1 MKRGGGVHADKNR
14 VLRSL
19 AGLIPL
25 FLAATVL
32 AQQPKNLDEAMSY
45 DGLQK
50 INIKGIDM
58 AYALP
63 GATLSGYSK
72 VMIDPIGV
80 RFHKDWK
87 PKRGNELGQDF
98 ARRT

>member
-1 MKRGGGVHADKNR
+1 MYSDNWRAMDGVRRSIRCNGEGSDVHMNQNR
-14 VLRSL
+14 VLRPL
-19 AGLIPL
+19 VGLIAL

-63 GATLSGYSK
+63 GATLSGY
-72 VMIDPIGV
+72 
-80 RFHKDWK
+80 
-87 PKRGNELGQDF
+87 
-98 ARRT
+98 RR